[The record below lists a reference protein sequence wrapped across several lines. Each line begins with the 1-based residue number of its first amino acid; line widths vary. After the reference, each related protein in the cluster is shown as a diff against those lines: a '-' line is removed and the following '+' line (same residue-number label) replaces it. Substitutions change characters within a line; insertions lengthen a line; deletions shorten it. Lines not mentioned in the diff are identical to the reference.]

1 MRELDGRPDP
11 APSLGEFGSRTAVRL
26 AVLGAFAAASSQPF
40 WPVLAN
46 LLLVGAGLAS
56 VMAVGR
62 REPLLGRTLTHWDEA
77 ALYALLGLGLSL
89 AHRAAAAAA

>member
-1 MRELDGRPDP
+1 MPEVDSTP
-11 APSLGEFGSRTAVRL
+11 ASASSLGEIGSRLAVRL
-26 AVLGAFAAASSQPF
+26 GVLAAFAAASSQPF

-62 REPLLGRTLTHWDEA
+62 REPLLGRTLTHWDEV

-89 AHRAAAAAA
+89 APGAAA